1 MSAFS
6 LPSPKSRPFIVS
18 LEGNIGAGKS
28 TIMENLNALYEAS
41 CEKGWIFMREPVDM
55 WGEIKD
61 ADGATIL
68 AKFYENP
75 AKYAFSFQIMAYAT
89 RLSLLRQTIRD
100 NPDCNVIIC
109 ERSLEAD
116 KHIFA
121 KMLHHDGL
129 IEDVM
134 YQIYERFFGEYA
146 EEFKL
151 DAAVYIDA
159 DAEVCFQRVAKRSR
173 DGENNISL
181 DYLQKCRE
189 YHTQWLL
196 PDTDGQGFG
205 ASRLP
210 KVSVGEAK
218 RVEYFRLNSVGTEGI
233 RRSLPVLHLSAS
245 ENVDFDRTNRDDKG
259 NFWLDQIS
267 LFIMKENK
275 KRNAKC
281 EKQNNNNSVMDI
293 MLYA

>member
-28 TIMENLNALYEAS
+28 TIMENLSARYEAS

-89 RLSLLRQTIRD
+89 RLSLLRQTIRE
-100 NPDCNVIIC
+100 NPECSVIVC

-121 KMLHHDGL
+121 KMLHRDGL

-196 PDTDGQGFG
+196 PDTD
-205 ASRLP
+205 
-210 KVSVGEAK
+210 
-218 RVEYFRLNSVGTEGI
+218 ND
-233 RRSLPVLHLSAS
+233 SLPVLHLSAS
-245 ENVDFDRTNRDDKG
+245 ENVEFDRTNRDDKG

-281 EKQNNNNSVMDI
+281 EKQNNNSVVDI